1 MLILLKPFNLTCTY
15 RVSYNPLDKKKQ
27 TIQDCLEKLIDAI
40 TVSTTDTYIET
51 PIGIKLFFPNFSVYI
66 KKKAGYTYSLAFSD
80 MPKEKLAITINL
92 SLGSL
97 LSENPRLLVD
107 FIESKINKKIERR
120 LFGLEFFDP

>member
-1 MLILLKPFNLTCTY
+1 
-15 RVSYNPLDKKKQ
+15 
-27 TIQDCLEKLIDAI
+27 
-40 TVSTTDTYIET
+40 
-51 PIGIKLFFPNFSVYI
+51 
-66 KKKAGYTYSLAFSD
+66 

-92 SLGSL
+92 SLGLL